1 MVAMFGCDSTCRA
14 TSAEAGLKP
23 KPVGA
28 FSSSSTPLT
37 PGLKWSSTW
46 KRSSEVRSCRGS
58 NSKQMFLHN
67 VALHFYFIFNQVAKF
82 TLQKLTQKMAAYD
95 KNKSTKLYLIVVL
108 IQHDDNLSHIVE
120 FRDST
125 EVIHGTLPLLV
136 LLLLSQTQTK
146 TQVQLSS
153 SSEKHS
159 KRPVE
164 LVLGCLHRANLH
176 SGKC

>member
-1 MVAMFGCDSTCRA
+1 MLLYISIFFLIKLPSSHTKN
-14 TSAEAGLKP
+14 SP
-23 KPVGA
+23 K
-28 FSSSSTPLT
+28 
-37 PGLKWSSTW
+37 
-46 KRSSEVRSCRGS
+46 
-58 NSKQMFLHN
+58 
-67 VALHFYFIFNQVAKF
+67 
-82 TLQKLTQKMAAYD
+82 KMAAYD

-159 KRPVE
+159 KRPV
-164 LVLGCLHRANLH
+164 
-176 SGKC
+176 